1 MGRAPN
7 RQNGGSIK
15 ERGEVAVDLL
25 TDGLPRKMVFKDMDI
40 SMPIAGRMCVDSGD
54 TFAVVHKGGGTLK
67 NIVSGKEVRLYARQ
81 GVYFFKSTIL
91 PPGSI
96 AVDPSSP
103 FARQG

>member
-1 MGRAPN
+1 MGRGLSHQTQKASAPML
-7 RQNGGSIK
+7 RL
-15 ERGEVAVDLL
+15 EVEGRVIS
-25 TDGLPRKMVFKDMDI
+25 GLVEIEGFEQPE
-40 SMPIAGRMCVDSGD
+40 
-54 TFAVVHKGGGTLK
+54 GGGTLK

-96 AVDPSSP
+96 DVDPSSP